1 MIEQV
6 ALSARLRKESPMSNY
21 GSGRD
26 GSASEGDSTLLPMLI
41 AGLVTVVI
49 GITVAAFFV

>member
-1 MIEQV
+1 
-6 ALSARLRKESPMSNY
+6 MSNY

-26 GSASEGDSTLLPMLI
+26 GSAREGDSTLLPMLI